1 MTIRRG
7 EEPTLATNLR
17 KENLARMIAKEICLV
32 PENDRKTSASHPQ
45 TITDYFQQQSLRVE
59 QWLNSLLPQ
68 AEAPPAT
75 IHEAMRYS
83 IFAGGKR
90 LRPTL
95 VIATGE
101 VFQSTEQALLPAA
114 CALEMIHTYSLIH
127 DDLPAMDNDD
137 WRRGRPTNHKVYG
150 EAMAILT
157 GDALLTQAF
166 ITLAKMEGLKA
177 VDKVRVITEVAE
189 AAGTVN
195 ALIGGQVLDIQNE
208 GQPVTAES
216 LTAIHRAK
224 TGALIRCCVRVGAI
238 IGGAS
243 ESELQLFTEYAE
255 KVGLAFQVADDVLD
269 ATATSAEL
277 GKTAGK
283 DQASQ
288 KATYVALYGI
298 EAARQQAEQL
308 CQAALAALRQTGRET
323 TRLQEI
329 ARFIVERKS

>member
-1 MTIRRG
+1 M
-7 EEPTLATNLR
+7 LATDPL
-17 KENLARMIAKEICLV
+17 KENLPQMKAKEICL
-32 PENDRKTSASHPQ
+32 PSENKTKISAANPLPMS
-45 TITDYFQQQSLRVE
+45 DYFTQQSARVE
-59 QWLNSLLPQ
+59 QWLDRLLPT
-68 AEAPPAT
+68 ADTSPPT

-101 VFQSTEQALLPAA
+101 VFAAEEQALLPTA

-137 WRRGRPTNHKVYG
+137 LRRGRPTNHKVYG
-150 EAMAILT
+150 EAMAILA

-166 ITLAKMEGLKA
+166 IILSQMEGISA
-177 VDKVRVITEVAE
+177 ATQVRVIAEVAE
-189 AAGTVN
+189 AAGTVK

-208 GQPVTAES
+208 GKSITAEE
-216 LTAIHRAK
+216 LQAIHRAK

-238 IGGAS
+238 IGDAS
-243 ESELQLFTEYAE
+243 ASELQLFTEYAE
-255 KVGLAFQVADDVLD
+255 KAGLAFQVADDVLD
-269 ATATSAEL
+269 ATATSTEL

-283 DQASQ
+283 DEAAQ

-298 EAARQQAEQL
+298 ENARQHAEQL
-308 CQAALAALRQTGRET
+308 CQEAIAAIRQTGRDTE
-323 TRLQEI
+323 RLEAI